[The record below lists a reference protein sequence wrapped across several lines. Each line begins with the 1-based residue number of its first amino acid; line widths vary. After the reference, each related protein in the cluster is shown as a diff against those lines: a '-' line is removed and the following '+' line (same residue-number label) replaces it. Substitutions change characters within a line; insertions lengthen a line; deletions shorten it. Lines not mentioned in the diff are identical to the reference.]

1 MRALVITAPGR
12 AGVQEVPSPT
22 PGPGEVV
29 VDVGRAGICGTDIAL
44 FHGVMAYL
52 RSGHARFPRRIGHG
66 RTEMVASVG
75 AGEVVVDVDRAGI
88 CGTDIEIFHGE
99 MAYLRSGHARFP
111 MRIGHEWT
119 GIVASVGA
127 GTDTGWIGR
136 RVMGDTML
144 GCGSCRRC
152 RRGNQ

>member
-12 AGVQEVPSPT
+12 AEVQEVPSPT
-22 PGPGEVV
+22 PGP
-29 VDVGRAGICGTDIAL
+29 
-44 FHGVMAYL
+44 
-52 RSGHARFPRRIGHG
+52 
-66 RTEMVASVG
+66 
-75 AGEVVVDVDRAGI
+75 GEVVVDVDRAGI

-127 GTDTGWIGR
+127 GTDRSEEHTSELQSRGHLVCRLLLEKKKQSPARPEPATRIPRTAAGTQPR
-136 RVMGDTML
+136 AYAPATM
-144 GCGSCRRC
+144 
-152 RRGNQ
+152 

>member
-12 AGVQEVPSPT
+12 AEVQEVPSPT
-22 PGPGEVV
+22 PGP
-29 VDVGRAGICGTDIAL
+29 
-44 FHGVMAYL
+44 
-52 RSGHARFPRRIGHG
+52 
-66 RTEMVASVG
+66 
-75 AGEVVVDVDRAGI
+75 GEVVVDVDRAGI

-99 MAYLRSGHARFP
+99 MAYLRSGHARCP

-152 RRGNQ
+152 RRGNQHVCAERIGRAHVWTPVTWPARMPSSAGKTAYRRSLATP